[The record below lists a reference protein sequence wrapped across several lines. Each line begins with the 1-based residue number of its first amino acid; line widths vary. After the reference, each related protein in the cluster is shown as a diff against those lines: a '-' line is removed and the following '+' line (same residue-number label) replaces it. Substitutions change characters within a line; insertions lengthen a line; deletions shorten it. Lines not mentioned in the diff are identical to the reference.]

1 MSMIDIHSHILPEID
16 DGARSLT
23 EAMQMA
29 GTAVGDGIRQV
40 VCTPHMFNGI
50 SDNPEP
56 AEVLERVARL
66 QEAIA
71 HTGLRVYPGNE
82 VHLTHDIAQQ
92 ARTNRVTRLNN
103 KNYMLVEFP
112 SVTIPVGAED
122 LFEAL
127 KDEGVR
133 PILVHP
139 ERNLRF
145 QTRPALIADFVSR
158 GVYVQVTAMS
168 VTGEFGSAAQRC
180 AEEMMRHNCV
190 HFLATDAHRSERRPP
205 ILSRGRAAAALI
217 LGPDKASRLV
227 QDNPLAVVTGLPL
240 EVDPLIPW
248 DKPPEKS
255 KGTFFGRFFGS

>member
-1 MSMIDIHSHILPEID
+1 MIDIHSHILPEID

-29 GTAVGDGIRQV
+29 GTAVSDGIRQI

-50 SDNPEP
+50 SNNPEP
-56 AEVLERVARL
+56 AEVIERVARL
-66 QEAIA
+66 QDAVA

-82 VHLTHDIAQQ
+82 VHITHDIAQQ
-92 ARTNRVTRLNN
+92 AKSNRVTRLNN

-112 SVTIPVGAED
+112 SVTIPVGSEE

-127 KDEGVR
+127 IGEGVH

-145 QTRPALIADFVSR
+145 QTRPGLIADFVSR

-168 VTGEFGSAAQRC
+168 MTGEFGFAAQSC
-180 AEEMMRHNCV
+180 AEDLMRHNCV
-190 HFLATDAHRSERRPP
+190 HFIASDAHRSERRPP
-205 ILSRGRAAAALI
+205 ILSKGRDAAAQIIGAE
-217 LGPDKASRLV
+217 KAHRLV
-227 QDNPLAVVTGLPL
+227 QDNPLAVLSGLPL
-240 EVDPLIPW
+240 KTEPLIPW
-248 DKPPEKS
+248 DAPVKKS
-255 KGTFFGRFFGS
+255 KSTFFGRLFGG